1 MAHTLRSR
9 DVCDSLSHSPH
20 RAHTRDSQSGTHTLH
35 TRCAHQ
41 NVQWQAV
48 IKPSRRRVVQGR
60 ACGGAAAAA
69 AAAAAAMAAAAATVD
84 AGAAGVGFGTG
95 FGKRE
100 ALYGLLTVDH
110 APG

>member
-1 MAHTLRSR
+1 MTPATEHTLR
-9 DVCDSLSHSPH
+9 DSTVPYTE
-20 RAHTRDSQSGTHTLH
+20 RHTHAAH

-100 ALYGLLTVDH
+100 ALYLR
-110 APG
+110 